1 MLDVVALAARPERW
15 PPVGGVRAGHPTSP
29 GVLRYRSNLHDAAE
43 YGALGAHVNRPSVRR
58 GAHSIREESEGS
70 QASRVASFSL
80 TSGRAAAG
88 NCSTVAR
95 WPTHRRVSST
105 TCPSGNSSAS

>member
-1 MLDVVALAARPERW
+1 MLETRLSVTGSSPALKTIGMFDVVALVARPERW

-58 GAHSIREESEGS
+58 GAHSIRARFFSMCGVR
-70 QASRVASFSL
+70 RVASN
-80 TSGRAAAG
+80 AAPR
-88 NCSTVAR
+88 S
-95 WPTHRRVSST
+95 RR
-105 TCPSGNSSAS
+105 G